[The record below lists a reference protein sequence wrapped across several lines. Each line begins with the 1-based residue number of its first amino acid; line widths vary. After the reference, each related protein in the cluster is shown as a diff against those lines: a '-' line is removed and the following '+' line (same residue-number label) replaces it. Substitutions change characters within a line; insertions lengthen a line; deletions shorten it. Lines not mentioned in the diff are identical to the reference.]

1 MTSIGITKIH
11 SETHGSTLCHQLLQG
26 MKKQGSAKWIQHT
39 LPSTSIRKQWGQSV
53 YFCCRL
59 KLFGLDIKTWIWDKR
74 WTFQPLFPG
83 IYIQIWYTTYDSI
96 ICNGTPNFQ
105 VGKSIGT
112 DRLKIDESEKNLT
125 FTCKFLLAITAS
137 SVWPN
142 NITEHRSFVMFFQA
156 FTAASFS
163 CCLFWG
169 ISPYSLLFCR

>member
-1 MTSIGITKIH
+1 MVLHFAISFCREWRSKGAHNGFNILSPPQVLENSEANPFIFAVDWNYLGLTSKH
-11 SETHGSTLCHQLLQG
+11 EFET
-26 MKKQGSAKWIQHT
+26 
-39 LPSTSIRKQWGQSV
+39 
-53 YFCCRL
+53 
-59 KLFGLDIKTWIWDKR
+59 R